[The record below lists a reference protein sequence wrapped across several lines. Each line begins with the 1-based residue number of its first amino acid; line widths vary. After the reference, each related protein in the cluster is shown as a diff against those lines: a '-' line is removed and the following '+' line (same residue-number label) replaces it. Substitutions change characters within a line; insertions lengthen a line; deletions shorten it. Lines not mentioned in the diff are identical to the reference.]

1 MSEEEDDYEYEYD
14 EDDNM
19 EEENNFEYT
28 DNEEE
33 QDDVGVALENA
44 YYNAKGLRE
53 TSVSEAAA
61 ALEQVIAQEREQL
74 QKEGKQYGPW
84 SYKAMKQLVK
94 LHLRVG
100 STGGTIDQETIMKH
114 YRRLLECISSTG
126 SDISQA
132 AVEKG
137 INGMLERV
145 ASLNN
150 SNYQSSDNGPQSL
163 ALAVYDATLAVFH
176 PQLGP
181 CKNERLW
188 FKTNLKYGQLL
199 YEMNETAKLQLVL
212 KDLLQ
217 IHGELPDPN
226 AAMTNSN
233 NNGASGSTNSME
245 IYALQIQLYSRQKD
259 NKKLRET
266 FQKAMNVRGGIP
278 HPRTI
283 ALIQEL
289 GGKMHMSHAE
299 YEEAGKTFFQ
309 AFKSYDE
316 AGDHSRLRC
325 LKYLV
330 LASMLHASSIN
341 PFDSQEARPY
351 RDDPEIVAM
360 TNLVQAFHN
369 NEIQTFEKILR
380 QNQGRVMDDEFI
392 REHIEDLLRTIR
404 TQVLRRVIRPYKR
417 ISLAAIAVALN
428 DIPVKDV
435 ENLLVNL
442 ILEGSLDGTIDLTEG
457 VLLKQA
463 ERGGGDSSAAG
474 KASTAAANSS
484 QNPTMSSSAGSSR
497 TKSQTILKCEA
508 MDNLIGML
516 DDLSTQITSTRG
528 LPDGTSGGGS
538 GMRGMVAH

>member
-1 MSEEEDDYEYEYD
+1 MSDEEDDYEYEYD
-14 EDDNM
+14 DDDM
-19 EEENNFEYT
+19 EEENQFEYT
-28 DNEEE
+28 DDEEE
-33 QDDVGVALENA
+33 QDDAEVALENA

-53 TSVSEAAA
+53 TDLQEAAK
-61 ALEQVIAQEREQL
+61 ALEHVITQEREQL
-74 QKEGKQYGPW
+74 QKDGGNKQYGQW
-84 SYKAMKQLVK
+84 SHKALKQLVK
-94 LHLRVG
+94 LHLRAG
-100 STGGTIDQETIMKH
+100 DQEMIMKH

-126 SDISQA
+126 SDISPAQ
-132 AVEKG
+132 VEKG

-145 ASLNN
+145 ASLYN
-150 SNYQSSDNGPQSL
+150 SSQNTSALAAAGEKSAGPQSL
-163 ALAVYDATLAVFH
+163 ALAVYDATLKVFH
-176 PQLGP
+176 PQTGP

-199 YEMNETAKLQLVL
+199 YEMNETAKLQQVL

-217 IHGELPDPN
+217 IHGEPDSDGN
-226 AAMTNSN
+226 AMMTGS
-233 NNGASGSTNSME
+233 GSSGSTNSME
-245 IYALQIQLYSRQKD
+245 IYALQIQLYHRQKD

-266 FQKAMNVRGGIP
+266 FNKAMNVRGGIP

-289 GGKMHMSHAE
+289 GGKMHMAHGE
-299 YEEAGKTFFQ
+299 YEAAGKTFFQ

-316 AGDHSRLRC
+316 AGDPSRLRC

-360 TNLVQAFHN
+360 TNLVQAFQN
-369 NEIQTFEKILR
+369 NEIHKFERILR
-380 QNQGRVMDDEFI
+380 QNQGRIMEDEFV
-392 REHIEDLLRTIR
+392 REHVEDLLRTIR

-417 ISLAAIAVALN
+417 ISLSAIAVALN
-428 DIPVKDV
+428 DIPVQDV

-442 ILEGSLDGTIDLTEG
+442 ILDGSLDGTIDLTAG

-463 ERGGGDSSAAG
+463 ERGGGDSSAAA
-474 KASTAAANSS
+474 KAARGAAAGEISS
-484 QNPTMSSSAGSSR
+484 NK

-508 MDNLIGML
+508 MDKLIAML
-516 DDLSTQITSTRG
+516 DDLSGQLTSIRG
-528 LPDGTSGGGS
+528 VKDGASGGAS
-538 GMRGMVAH
+538 GLRGMIGH

>member
-1 MSEEEDDYEYEYD
+1 MSDEEDDYEYEYD
-14 EDDNM
+14 EDNM
-19 EEENNFEYT
+19 EEENQFEYT

-53 TSVSEAAA
+53 TSVSEAAE

-100 STGGTIDQETIMKH
+100 SSSNSSGVGTIDQETIMKH

-126 SDISQA
+126 CSDISPA

-150 SNYQSSDNGPQSL
+150 NSSSNQFSGDKGPQSL
-163 ALAVYDATLAVFH
+163 ALAVYDSTLTVFH

-199 YEMNETAKLQLVL
+199 YEMNETAKLQVVL

-217 IHGELPDPN
+217 IHGEPDLN
-226 AAMTNSN
+226 NEAMTNGN

-283 ALIQEL
+283 ALIQGMQSVSVCHEIA
-289 GGKMHMSHAE
+289 KVC
-299 YEEAGKTFFQ
+299 F
-309 AFKSYDE
+309 
-316 AGDHSRLRC
+316 SR
-325 LKYLV
+325 
-330 LASMLHASSIN
+330 
-341 PFDSQEARPY
+341 
-351 RDDPEIVAM
+351 
-360 TNLVQAFHN
+360 
-369 NEIQTFEKILR
+369 
-380 QNQGRVMDDEFI
+380 
-392 REHIEDLLRTIR
+392 
-404 TQVLRRVIRPYKR
+404 RR
-417 ISLAAIAVALN
+417 
-428 DIPVKDV
+428 
-435 ENLLVNL
+435 
-442 ILEGSLDGTIDLTEG
+442 
-457 VLLKQA
+457 
-463 ERGGGDSSAAG
+463 
-474 KASTAAANSS
+474 
-484 QNPTMSSSAGSSR
+484 
-497 TKSQTILKCEA
+497 
-508 MDNLIGML
+508 
-516 DDLSTQITSTRG
+516 
-528 LPDGTSGGGS
+528 
-538 GMRGMVAH
+538 